1 MSEQELW
8 ARLERA
14 LHTRISVPEW
24 RRLKKTGLVGEYQ
37 RDAWT
42 WEEFREFVGRDL
54 TDIRDFA
61 EDLRLDQAGELPLE
75 TDIPERTPEPID
87 GADISAPLSDR
98 TAARAGAL
106 SALDRLRSGPPW
118 DRVSREISS
127 RVRPRGGF
135 DNRLPQWVIEL
146 EVEAWVPA
154 DDVRNIYQ
162 HVQRDVLAEE
172 ACPKTQPRTFR
183 VAQFVWEE
191 KLRSGTS
198 LSWPDLLERWNE
210 RNPDDGGFEDWR
222 AFRTCFKRGE
232 EATRPKYKDSDDDI
246 ARAAR
251 RLQQAQER
259 WKEEGPWFGLGP
271 SVSRQ
276 F

>member
-1 MSEQELW
+1 MYAEGSYVSWNEFKDEV
-8 ARLERA
+8 ARTLVWLRRFLQNTER
-14 LHTRISVPEW
+14 E
-24 RRLKKTGLVGEYQ
+24 
-37 RDAWT
+37 
-42 WEEFREFVGRDL
+42 
-54 TDIRDFA
+54 
-61 EDLRLDQAGELPLE
+61 QAGEPPLE
-75 TDIPERTPEPID
+75 TEIIERAPEPADVTDDIP
-87 GADISAPLSDR
+87 APLNDR

-135 DNRLPQWVIEL
+135 DNRLPRWVIEL

-162 HVQRDVLAEE
+162 HVQRDVLTEE

-198 LSWPDLLERWNE
+198 LRWPDLLERWNE
-210 RNPDDGGFEDWR
+210 LNPDDQGFADWR

-232 EATRPKYKDSDDDI
+232 KATRPQYKDSYDDI
-246 ARAAR
+246 ASAAR
-251 RLQQAQER
+251 RLQRRKER
-259 WKEEGPWFGLGP
+259 WEEGDPWFGLGP